1 MEAAGIVR
9 ERHLRAV
16 QANGW
21 MTDEGLREL
30 GPAPELHTLDIGG
43 YQGKVTDAGL
53 QNLRRFPGLR
63 NFQMPWQQGVTD
75 AGVANL
81 TACPELEIVNV
92 MGTPTGDGLISG
104 LRGKSALWQLST
116 GQFVTDAG
124 LTGLSEFPVTRLLI
138 DGPYTNSGLQ
148 RIAGMHALED
158 LDLFWHSTGI
168 TPDGFGVLAHMPR
181 LTTLGCDGDLSN
193 DAAMAHFAAIPG
205 LRNLRAQSAVA
216 GDEGFEALGRS
227 RTLERFWGR
236 ECPNLT
242 GQGFSALSGIAT
254 LQALGVGCRNL
265 DDAALSRLPEFPAL
279 RELTSIGISDA
290 GFRHVGACAGLERL
304 LCMYCRD
311 TTDLAT
317 GWIAGLRLKYYYAG
331 MTGITDASLEILAG
345 MDSLE
350 SVELYRIQGVTAGG
364 VAKLAARP
372 GLRVEMSG

>member
-1 MEAAGIVR
+1 
-9 ERHLRAV
+9 
-16 QANGW
+16 

-30 GPAPELHTLDIGG
+30 GPAPELRTLDIGG

-53 QNLRRFPGLR
+53 QNLSRFPGLR

-75 AGVANL
+75 AGLANL
-81 TACPELEIVNV
+81 AACPELETVNV
-92 MGTPTGDGLISG
+92 TGTPTGDGLVTALG
-104 LRGKSALWQLST
+104 GKSALRQLGT
-116 GQFVTDAG
+116 GRFLTDVGA
-124 LTGLSEFPVTRLLI
+124 TGITAFPLTRLLI
-138 DGPYTNSGLQ
+138 DGPFTNRGLD
-148 RIAGMHALED
+148 RIAAMPTVED
-158 LDLFWHSTGI
+158 LDLFWHSTKI
-168 TPDGFGVLAHMPR
+168 TPDDFGVLARMPR
-181 LTTLGCDGDLSN
+181 LTTLGCDGELSN
-193 DAAMAHFAAIPG
+193 DQAMAHFAAVPG

-216 GDEGFEALGRS
+216 SDGGFAALGRS

-242 GQGFSALSGIAT
+242 GRGFLALSGIAT
-254 LQALGVGCRNL
+254 LQALGVGCRNV

-290 GFRHVGACAGLERL
+290 GFRHVGRCAGLERL

-311 TTDLAT
+311 TTDVAT

-331 MTGITDASLEILAG
+331 MTGITDASLDILAG

-364 VAKLAARP
+364 VAKLASRP
-372 GLRVEMSG
+372 GLRVEVSG